1 MALVATPVLE
11 GAIENILEEI
21 HTTVL
26 AENSLTPRSVESLR
40 AAAQAGDLVI
50 LNNDNQLVGWGIRE
64 ELRPGLKEVGLMFIK
79 PEFRSA
85 ASFILLARELAN
97 VSDGLILAT
106 YDAALIRQAV
116 IEFGFREASL
126 MQVIIASRGRF
137 VTKRLNSSSRAA
149 VAQHAKTA
157 KPLFAI
163 RHRVNS

>member
-1 MALVATPVLE
+1 MALAATPVLE
-11 GAIENILEEI
+11 GSIERILEEI
-21 HTTVL
+21 HNTALTE
-26 AENSLTPRSVESLR
+26 AKLTPRSVESLR
-40 AAAQAGDLVI
+40 AVALAGDLVI
-50 LNNDNQLVGWGIRE
+50 LNSDNSLVGWGIRE

-97 VSDGLILAT
+97 VRDSLILAT

-126 MQVIIASRGRF
+126 LQVIIASRGRF
-137 VTKRLNSSSRAA
+137 VTKRLNRSSRTA
-149 VAQHAKTA
+149 VAQHTKTG

-163 RHRVNS
+163 RDGVKA

>member
-1 MALVATPVLE
+1 MAVIATPVLE

-21 HTTVL
+21 HNTVL

-40 AAAQAGDLVI
+40 AVAQAGDLVI
-50 LNNDNQLVGWGIRE
+50 LKNDNQLVGWGIRE

-97 VSDGLILAT
+97 VPDGLILAT

-126 MQVIIASRGRF
+126 LPVIIASRGRF
-137 VTKRLNSSSRAA
+137 VTKRLNRSSRTA
-149 VAQHAKTA
+149 VAQHTKTG

-163 RHRVNS
+163 RDGVNA

>member
-1 MALVATPVLE
+1 MAVVATPVLE

-21 HTTVL
+21 HNTVL

-40 AAAQAGDLVI
+40 AVAQAGDLVI
-50 LNNDNQLVGWGIRE
+50 LKNDNQLVGWGIRE

-137 VTKRLNSSSRAA
+137 VTKRLNSSSRSA
-149 VAQHAKTA
+149 VAQHTKTG
-157 KPLFAI
+157 KPLFAT
-163 RHRVNS
+163 RDGVNA

>member
-21 HTTVL
+21 HTTAL

-50 LNNDNQLVGWGIRE
+50 LKNDNQLVGWGIRE
-64 ELRPGLKEVGLMFIK
+64 ELRPGLKEVGLMFIN

-97 VSDGLILAT
+97 VRDSLILAT

-149 VAQHAKTA
+149 VAQHTKTA